1 MVNLNLNVANGMH
14 SHYPLFFVLPPTL
27 AREKMHIALDFR
39 CRKSFNAAF
48 RHVEWRFKH
57 LLAICKKTC
66 RGAVEFD
73 LASIL
78 AERRKL
84 EKLMISTPH
93 PWHPWHQCFIMIF
106 IAIDVPS
113 FVQVHAVTVTV
124 LLSRWLGDEK
134 TGLALRWQDDVAM
147 VRHFLFRPSQ
157 RARHLGSGGNMLYCF
172 NRRMLGNEVHKKGV
186 SFFKTA
192 C

>member
-1 MVNLNLNVANGMH
+1 
-14 SHYPLFFVLPPTL
+14 
-27 AREKMHIALDFR
+27 MHIALDFR

-78 AERRKL
+78 AKVNGENWK
-84 EKLMISTPH
+84 SSWYPH
-93 PWHPWHQCFIMIF
+93 HIHGIHGIGFIMIF

-113 FVQVHAVTVTV
+113 FLQVHAVTVTV

-134 TGLALRWQDDVAM
+134 AGLALRWQDDVAM